1 MGQSMPCAC
10 FENLNLTDQETDE
23 KVINERLKML
33 KDGAKF
39 TRKAY
44 LGLTSQ
50 EVFVALSD
58 DKSGLKWKTENAWT
72 GGEHGEI
79 DLTSEVKKIK
89 THGENGLQVVGL
101 DDKVIFDIKS
111 EDSSERDKW
120 VIALNELLQS
130 WVDYPDTKPKSS
142 VSASGQSNK
151 SEYFK
156 RREEEIKAREKINSE
171 RKAKYSSGGMN
182 FTAQVMADRVT
193 AKV

>member
-58 DKSGLKWKTENAWT
+58 DKSGLKWKAENAWT